1 MENNGDFSRKQND
14 FILNVT
20 RSKHEAMN
28 RFYSLETRYNMLKA
42 QNKELD
48 TDYNRLRQ
56 QYTRLS
62 SEHSQLNNQQKRNYQ
77 LYKEQKTNEIASL
90 DGKVACPSITSYFNL
105 YARLYNL
112 SVLPR
117 F

>member
-1 MENNGDFSRKQND
+1 MSFYTYDDTFKSLI
-14 FILNVT
+14 FIL
-20 RSKHEAMN
+20 SQ
-28 RFYSLETRYNMLKA
+28 L

-62 SEHSQLNNQQKRNYQ
+62 SEHSQLNSQLKRNFQ

-90 DGKVACPSITSYFNL
+90 DG
-105 YARLYNL
+105 R
-112 SVLPR
+112 
-117 F
+117 

>member
-1 MENNGDFSRKQND
+1 MLTGKLHMPCYTYNIHFFSFLSQ
-14 FILNVT
+14 
-20 RSKHEAMN
+20 
-28 RFYSLETRYNMLKA
+28 A

-62 SEHSQLNNQQKRNYQ
+62 SEHSQLNSELKRNFQ

-90 DGKVACPSITSYFNL
+90 DGT
-105 YARLYNL
+105 
-112 SVLPR
+112 
-117 F
+117 

>member
-1 MENNGDFSRKQND
+1 MLNGRLQIYFYTYND
-14 FILNVT
+14 IFKSLIFIL
-20 RSKHEAMN
+20 SQ
-28 RFYSLETRYNMLKA
+28 F

-62 SEHSQLNNQQKRNYQ
+62 SEHGQLNSQLKRNFQ

-90 DGKVACPSITSYFNL
+90 DG
-105 YARLYNL
+105 R
-112 SVLPR
+112 
-117 F
+117 

>member
-1 MENNGDFSRKQND
+1 MLNGRLQIYFYTYDDIFKSLI
-14 FILNVT
+14 FIL
-20 RSKHEAMN
+20 SQ
-28 RFYSLETRYNMLKA
+28 F

-62 SEHSQLNNQQKRNYQ
+62 SEHGQLNSQLKRNFQ

-90 DGKVACPSITSYFNL
+90 DG
-105 YARLYNL
+105 R
-112 SVLPR
+112 
-117 F
+117 

>member
-1 MENNGDFSRKQND
+1 MGSALLHHLKNLF
-14 FILNVT
+14 F
-20 RSKHEAMN
+20 
-28 RFYSLETRYNMLKA
+28 FMLFQA

-62 SEHSQLNNQQKRNYQ
+62 TEHSQLNNQLKRNFQ

-90 DGKVACPSITSYFNL
+90 DGKVLCYL
-105 YARLYNL
+105 
-112 SVLPR
+112 
-117 F
+117 

>member
-1 MENNGDFSRKQND
+1 MGSA
-14 FILNVT
+14 LL
-20 RSKHEAMN
+20 HH
-28 RFYSLETRYNMLKA
+28 LKNLFFFTLFQA

-62 SEHSQLNNQQKRNYQ
+62 TEHSQLNNQLKRNFQ

-90 DGKVACPSITSYFNL
+90 DGKVLCYL
-105 YARLYNL
+105 
-112 SVLPR
+112 
-117 F
+117 

>member
-1 MENNGDFSRKQND
+1 MLNGRLQIYFYTYND
-14 FILNVT
+14 IFKALIFIL
-20 RSKHEAMN
+20 SQ
-28 RFYSLETRYNMLKA
+28 F

-62 SEHSQLNNQQKRNYQ
+62 SEHGQLNSQLKRNFQ

-90 DGKVACPSITSYFNL
+90 DG
-105 YARLYNL
+105 R
-112 SVLPR
+112 
-117 F
+117 